1 MNTTIII
8 LYILVV
14 ILCLVTNALQAA
26 ALKSMEECRE
36 TDNKLITMQRELIE
50 KQQEQI
56 ERQREHIETLREY
69 IEILKEEAQK

>member
-36 TDNKLITMQRELIE
+36 TDNKLITKQKEFID
-50 KQQEQI
+50 KQQELIDAQ
-56 ERQREHIETLREY
+56 REY
-69 IEILKEEAQK
+69 IKTLEEEDHE